1 MITPADDYPLHQ
13 TSRPF
18 RDPGTDRNLYDR
30 FFFNGYATAGD
41 DAGEIFFAA
50 AFGMYLGRNVADA
63 AFSIIQHG
71 VQRNVRGS
79 RLLGTDRLDL
89 RVGAVSIELVEPLKV
104 VRLLVDDAEAGVRAD
119 LTFTAR
125 GSAFEEP
132 SYRYAPGS
140 LTVMDIT
147 RLTQNGSWS
156 GWIENQGERTT
167 VDPTHWRGTR
177 DRSWGIRSVGARE
190 TNSAPDGPGPQ
201 FYWLWAP
208 LNFDDANVIL
218 DVNETANGTRWHENA
233 AVSPT
238 DGGTAETGTH
248 TYDIGWRPGTRHAD
262 TFDMSLALPS
272 GTVDIS
278 LSSVLTFYMQG
289 IGYGH
294 PTWGHGMYVG
304 EDVRSHDS
312 FVTAEVNEADPLYN
326 HVQILS
332 TASRGDGA
340 KGMGILEMLI
350 AGRHDPSGLTGFTDM
365 HP

>member
-1 MITPADDYPLHQ
+1 MITAADDYPLHQ
-13 TSRPF
+13 SSRPF

-30 FFFNGYATAGD
+30 FFFNGYAASGD

-63 AFSIIQHG
+63 AFSLVHRG
-71 VQRNVRGS
+71 VQHNVRCS
-79 RLLGTDRLDL
+79 RLLGADRMDL
-89 RVGAVSIELVEPLKV
+89 HVGAVTIELVQPLRV
-104 VRLLVDDAEAGVRAD
+104 VRLLVDDTESGIRAD

-125 GSAFEEP
+125 GVAFEEP
-132 SYRYAPGS
+132 SYKYAPGA

-147 RLTQNGSWS
+147 RVTQNGSWA
-156 GWIENQGERTT
+156 GWIEHQGERIA
-167 VDPTHWRGTR
+167 VDAAHWRGTR

-218 DVNETANGTRWHENA
+218 DVNETADGTRWHENA
-233 AVSPT
+233 AVSAT
-238 DGGTAETGTH
+238 DGSPAEIGKH
-248 TYDIGWRPGTRHAD
+248 TYQIGWRPGTRHAD
-262 TFDMSLALPS
+262 RFDMSLVLPS
-272 GTVDIS
+272 QTVDIS
-278 LSSVLTFYMQG
+278 LQPRMTFYMQG

-294 PTWGHGMYVG
+294 PKWGHGMWVG
-304 EDVRSHDS
+304 ENERTSDS
-312 FVTAEVNEADPLYN
+312 FVTAEVNEADPLFN

-332 TASRGDGA
+332 EASRHDGT

-350 AGRHDPSGLTGFTDM
+350 AGRHDPSGFTGFTDM